1 MSKPDGVMGEAR
13 RVWKKAHPGIT
24 GGIHIMVE
32 KSFDAGFQAAE
43 SILLDDIERMREM
56 AHLWFEGGRSVNK
69 DQLDAF
75 CSIGPI
81 PPIPEEQSD

>member
-32 KSFDAGFQAAE
+32 KSFDAGFQSAE
-43 SILLDDIERMREM
+43 GICLDDIERMRAL
-56 AHLWFEGGRSVNK
+56 AHLWFEGGRPVNK

-75 CSIGPI
+75 CSIGPA
-81 PPIPEEQSD
+81 PVAEEQSE